1 MGRGPCVCVCVVNT
15 ETAIE
20 NERLGQRDA
29 DTDRKQDGRHDQG
42 QTFCLLP
49 FSIWMIPLPRHNP
62 SEICL
67 FRRSLWNFTVKQPV
81 SIPASQSGRR
91 LIFSRASALIRHSIK
106 PTAGLPQ
113 LDLCLTTLIIQL
125 VYFQYPPPPRPSLSS
140 IYTPLGSRLS
150 MGLLG
155 AVVILSLWMLIQL
168 TGQLR

>member
-49 FSIWMIPLPRHNP
+49 FSIWMIPLPRHNL

-106 PTAGLPQ
+106 ANGRPSTARPLLDDIDYTTGLFS
-113 LDLCLTTLIIQL
+113 I
-125 VYFQYPPPPRPSLSS
+125 PPAPRPSLSS